1 MGVRLAKRNSKQDG
15 HEVIKAASAV
25 ISNASVW
32 DTQKLLPGGAA
43 PQKWRQES
51 LATPMTG
58 SFMHL
63 HLGVTSPL
71 VHPSSA
77 FTPKTE
83 RQDPLSMRISGSPM
97 HLHLGVAPLMNI
109 EAVLLDAP
117 VHASHPCTRSPSP
130 GFVYLHW
137 ALIFGCEWLA
147 CVQGSSTCAG
157 IDASGLPEDLDIHH
171 LVVND
176 WEDLEAPQNVCIASI
191 PTVFNPS
198 LAPPGKATVHAYTAG
213 NEPYS
218 LWEGLDRR
226 SQEYKDL
233 KVRVGFTHHFFNI
246 GGLALK
252 WPGAHCCAGSP
263 SHNRLCCEPQGACKS
278 RSLSVQTLGKL

>member
-109 EAVLLDAP
+109 EAVLTGRAC
-117 VHASHPCTRSPSP
+117 PCKSPLHSQPIP
-130 GFVYLHW
+130 GLC
-137 ALIFGCEWLA
+137 IFTL
-147 CVQGSSTCAG
+147 G
-157 IDASGLPEDLDIHH
+157 IDFW
-171 LVVND
+171 V
-176 WEDLEAPQNVCIASI
+176 
-191 PTVFNPS
+191 
-198 LAPPGKATVHAYTAG
+198 
-213 NEPYS
+213 
-218 LWEGLDRR
+218 
-226 SQEYKDL
+226 
-233 KVRVGFTHHFFNI
+233 
-246 GGLALK
+246 
-252 WPGAHCCAGSP
+252 
-263 SHNRLCCEPQGACKS
+263 
-278 RSLSVQTLGKL
+278 